1 MVKCRKPTSKG
12 GFLVL
17 HIRDISLKKRILTA
31 QFLMVFIPVL
41 LLFVAGAAMLGALRL
56 AGTARQNDFAALWP
70 MHGPALSIQY
80 AIDELRIEA
89 DKHKELRLKSF
100 ENAVS
105 ILENAGLSVAIAG
118 TDGPVY
124 VTPGTSTDALA
135 RQALPKAT
143 LDQQAPLP
151 DMHSEEHHAMHSHDH
166 APPMM
171 VPQGERP
178 QDDEAEQLLWTR
190 DGLFFSYTSP
200 VTGTTVRAAGRLP
213 FLAQERMKVG
223 PQKAVVEGLLLLIV
237 GSAILFIVCLGIYL
251 SRLLSE
257 QILGPLGAL
266 REASARIRTGDLA
279 TPLPPMAGDEMGD
292 ACRDFDAMRAE
303 LRDARE
309 KQARYD
315 QSRKELI
322 AGISHDLATPLT
334 LLKGYADGLLSGLAA
349 TEEKREQYAQR
360 IYGAACT
367 MERLVRNLRMFSRL
381 ELGRMVLTP
390 EPVALDA
397 YFADYVAEEAPA
409 LADRGLVL
417 TLGETPPAGQSAR
430 AAIDRDAFARVVDN
444 ILGNAIKYKEGETVA
459 MELGVAVQGA
469 QCVLSFADHG
479 PGVPAGALPHLFETF
494 YRTDKARTDTKK
506 GSGLGLAICREIIMA
521 LGGRIAASATKG
533 GGLTI
538 TIHLPIVTEPDAIQ
552 PPETASQEKGD
563 ANPQ

>member
-1 MVKCRKPTSKG
+1 M
-12 GFLVL
+12 L

-56 AGTARQNDFAALWP
+56 AGTARQDDFAALWP
-70 MHGPALSIQY
+70 MQGPALSIQY
-80 AIDELRIEA
+80 AIDDLRIEA
-89 DKHKELRLKSF
+89 DKHKTPHLKSF
-100 ENAVS
+100 EDSVA
-105 ILENAGLSVAIAG
+105 ILESAGLSVAIAG
-118 TDGPVY
+118 KDGAIY
-124 VTPGTSTDALA
+124 ATPGTSAEALA
-135 RQALPKAT
+135 RQALPKDT
-143 LDQQAPLP
+143 LTQQAPLP
-151 DMHSEEHHAMHSHDH
+151 DLHDGHHAMHPHDT
-166 APPMM
+166 APPLLA
-171 VPQGERP
+171 PQGGERP
-178 QDDEAEQLLWTR
+178 QDDAAEQLLWTR

-213 FLAQERMKVG
+213 FLAQERMKMG
-223 PQKAVVEGLLLLIV
+223 PEKAVVEGLLLLIV

-279 TPLPPMAGDEMGD
+279 TPMPPMGGDEMGD

-303 LRDARE
+303 LKAARE

-334 LLKGYADGLLSGLAA
+334 LLKGYADGLLAGLASTA
-349 TEEKREQYAQR
+349 EKREQYAQR

-367 MERLVRNLRMFSRL
+367 MERLVKNLRMFSRL

-409 LADRGLVL
+409 LRDRGLVL
-417 TLGETPPAGQSAR
+417 TLAETPPEGHAR

-444 ILGNAIKYKEGETVA
+444 ILGNAIKYKEDTTVA

-469 QCVLSFADHG
+469 ACVLTFADHG
-479 PGVPAGALPHLFETF
+479 PGVPEEALPHLFETF

-506 GSGLGLAICREIIMA
+506 GSGLGLAICREIITA

-538 TIHLPIVTEPDAIQ
+538 TIHLPIANENDAE
-552 PPETASQEKGD
+552 PPETASSEKGD
-563 ANPQ
+563 ATPR

>member
-1 MVKCRKPTSKG
+1 M
-12 GFLVL
+12 L

-151 DMHSEEHHAMHSHDH
+151 DMHSDEHHAMHSHDH
-166 APPMM
+166 TPPMM
-171 VPQGERP
+171 VPQGGERP

-237 GSAILFIVCLGIYL
+237 GSAILFIVCLGVYL

-409 LADRGLVL
+409 LRDRGLVL
-417 TLGETPPAGQSAR
+417 TLAATPPEGHAR

-444 ILGNAIKYKEGETVA
+444 ILGNAIKYKEGATVA

-469 QCVLSFADHG
+469 QCVVTFADHG
-479 PGVPAGALPHLFETF
+479 SGVPEDALPHLFETF

-506 GSGLGLAICREIIMA
+506 GSGLGLAICREIITA

-538 TIHLPIVTEPDAIQ
+538 TIHLPVVKEPGAVQ

>member
-1 MVKCRKPTSKG
+1 MVEWKEMKG
-12 GFLVL
+12 GFRML

-41 LLFVAGAAMLGALRL
+41 LLFVAGTAMVGALRL

-70 MHGPALSIQY
+70 MHGPSLSIQY
-80 AIDELRIEA
+80 ALDELRVEA
-89 DKHKELRLKSF
+89 DHHKTPRWKSF
-100 ENAVS
+100 EDPVA
-105 ILENAGLSVAIAG
+105 ILESAGLSVSITG

-124 VTPGTSTDALA
+124 VTPGTSTEALA
-135 RQALPKAT
+135 RQALPKAA
-143 LDQQAPLP
+143 LAQQAPLP
-151 DMHSEEHHAMHSHDH
+151 ELHSGHHMHGENHVDH

-171 VPQGERP
+171 TPPGGERP
-178 QDDEAEQLLWTR
+178 QDDESEQLLWTR

-213 FLAQERMKVG
+213 FLAQESMAEG
-223 PQKAVVEGLLLLIV
+223 PAKHIIEALLILVV
-237 GSAILFIVCLGIYL
+237 GSAILFIVCLGLYL
-251 SRLLSE
+251 SRLLSA

-266 REASARIRTGDLA
+266 REASARIRAGDLA
-279 TPLPPMAGDEMGD
+279 TPMPPMAGDEMGD
-292 ACRDFDAMRAE
+292 ACRDFDAMRDE
-303 LRDARE
+303 LRTARE

-334 LLKGYADGLLSGLAA
+334 LLKGYADGLLSGLAS
-349 TEEKREQYAQR
+349 TEEKRQTYAQR

-367 MERLVRNLRMFSRL
+367 MERLVKNLRMFSRL

-390 EPVALDA
+390 EPVALVP
-397 YFADYVAEEAPA
+397 YFEDYVAEEAPA
-409 LADRGLVL
+409 LRDRGLVL
-417 TLGETPPAGQSAR
+417 TLQDTPPDARAAR

-444 ILGNAIKYKEGETVA
+444 ILGNAIKYKEGATVT

-469 QCVLSFADHG
+469 SCVLAFADHG
-479 PGVPAGALPHLFETF
+479 PGVPEDALPHLFETF

-506 GSGLGLAICREIIMA
+506 GSGLGLAICREIITA
-521 LGGRIAASATKG
+521 LGGQIEASATPG

-538 TIHLPIVTEPDAIQ
+538 TIHLPLI
-552 PPETASQEKGD
+552 KG
-563 ANPQ
+563 ALEAK